1 MFHKE
6 EIAQNL
12 CGAWQVMLGRREGLR
27 LLDTTAEGFWRSFT
41 AMLIGAPALL
51 ATCFSSAKW
60 NTLVS
65 ELSSSQYIFRA
76 VIVEIAAWILPLI
89 VLGLVMGRLRLG
101 HRFAAYAVASNW
113 ANLIILYFMLPIDLL
128 GIFLAQ
134 NNGVMVTLGFSYI
147 TAAIVFMFRI
157 TQVSFG
163 TDYPVSIALFLSIL
177 VFTLF
182 VALGLQ
188 NVLGLS

>member
-6 EIAQNL
+6 EIARNL
-12 CGAWQVMLGRREGLR
+12 RGAWLVMLGRREGFG

-51 ATCFSSAKW
+51 ATCFASAKW
-60 NTLVS
+60 NALVS
-65 ELSSSQYIFRA
+65 ALSSGQYIFRA
-76 VIVEIAAWILPLI
+76 LVVEIAAWILPLI

-113 ANLIILYFMLPIDLL
+113 ANLIVLYFMLPIDLL

-134 NNGVMVTLGFSYI
+134 DNGVMMTLGFAYI

-157 TQVSFG
+157 THVSFG
-163 TDYPVSIALFLSIL
+163 ADYPVSIALFLSIL